1 MKPLMRADIRHHSHV
16 VLLVDTFYG
25 KVRQDDLLGSIF
37 NGIIG
42 DRWPEHLERMHRFWG
57 TVLINEGAYTGSP
70 LRPHLHMPI
79 GAAHFQRWLMLF
91 LATVDELFEGPVAD
105 LAKRNAL
112 RMADMFQE
120 RIQRYR
126 SRPQHFIQ

>member
-1 MKPLMRADIRHHSHV
+1 MRSAPRTDIQHHDHI
-16 VLLVDTFYG
+16 VLLVDSFYG
-25 KVRQDDLLGSIF
+25 RVRNDELLGGIF

-42 DRWPEHLERMHRFWG
+42 DCWPEHLEKMHRFWS
-57 TVLINEGAYTGSP
+57 TVLINEVSYTGTP

-79 GAAHFQRWLMLF
+79 GAVHFQRWLTLF
-91 LATVDELFEGPVAD
+91 LATVDDLFEGPVAD

-120 RIQRYR
+120 RINRHR
-126 SRPQHFIQ
+126 TRPQDFIQ

>member
-1 MKPLMRADIRHHSHV
+1 MTPAPRADIRHHDHI

-25 KVRQDDLLGSIF
+25 KVRNDELLGAIF

-42 DRWPEHLERMHRFWG
+42 DRWPEHLEKMHRFWG
-57 TVLINEGAYTGSP
+57 TVLINEGSYTGTP

-79 GAAHFQRWLMLF
+79 GAAHFVRWLQLF
-91 LATVDELFEGPVAD
+91 HATVDELFEGPVAQ
-105 LAKRNAL
+105 LAHRNAD

-120 RIQRYR
+120 RIERYR
-126 SRPQHFIQ
+126 TRPQDFIQ